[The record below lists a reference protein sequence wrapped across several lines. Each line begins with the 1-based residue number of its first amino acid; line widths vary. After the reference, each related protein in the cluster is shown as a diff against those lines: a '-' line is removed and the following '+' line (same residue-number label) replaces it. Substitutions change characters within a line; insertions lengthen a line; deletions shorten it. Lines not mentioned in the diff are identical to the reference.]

1 MRRTLLAVVCASSLA
16 GIPTLATAGD
26 AQSILDRLP
35 DYRQAGTVIPT
46 EQPITA
52 RARDFGALPD
62 DDQDDTAAIR
72 QALATM
78 PPGVLLL
85 ESGTYQ
91 LSDRLLIHRDGIVLR
106 GAGAK
111 NTILHFSRSLE
122 DIEPKP
128 TTNTGGRPVSAYS
141 WSGGLI
147 EIHGT
152 RIDRG
157 PRIGPLVPTDQP
169 HVFNAPD
176 IDIDTSTLEQ
186 GQRVVLLVRDDD
198 ARSLTQTLN
207 GGTLNDTAKFPAP
220 TVAQPTVINAIDGQR
235 IEIAPPP
242 IPLPAKAAWKPL
254 LTEDR
259 TLRDSGV
266 EDLTIRFPVTP
277 YEGHFTERGW
287 NGISM
292 IGTSACWVRNVNIEN
307 PDSGIFVGAGH
318 RNTLAHVTF
327 RSERPD
333 TESDTGHHGIT
344 LSGVLNL
351 AADCRFDTRF
361 IHDLTITAGSYM
373 NVFERIVAKDLS
385 IDPHKRAPSFN
396 LFADIDAGKGSRL
409 YRHGGGDELGRPC
422 GIGNVL
428 WNIRAQHDP
437 GLPPDHWAPDDLVI
451 VHVSDQPGNRWP
463 IVIRKHDPL
472 PTPNPRESSR

>member
-1 MRRTLLAVVCASSLA
+1 MRRSLHAVACASSLA
-16 GIPTLATAGD
+16 GFSTIASAGD

-35 DYRQAGTVIPT
+35 DYSQAGTVIPT
-46 EQPITA
+46 DQPITA

-62 DDQDDTAAIR
+62 DDHDDTAALR

-85 ESGTYQ
+85 DPGVYH
-91 LSDRLLIHRDGIVLR
+91 LSDRLLIHRSGIVLR
-106 GAGAK
+106 GSGTDS
-111 NTILHFSRSLE
+111 TILHFTRSLE

-152 RIDRG
+152 RLERG
-157 PRIGPLVPTDQP
+157 PRIGPLIPTDQP
-169 HVFNAPD
+169 TIFLAP
-176 IDIDTSTLEQ
+176 DIDTSTLKP
-186 GQRVVLLVRDDD
+186 GQRVVMLLRDDD

-207 GGTLNDTAKFPAP
+207 GQTLNDTGKFNPP
-220 TVAQPTVINAIDGQR
+220 TVAQPTVIKSIDGQR
-235 IEIAPPP
+235 IEIQPPP
-242 IPLPAKAAWKPL
+242 IPLSALAAWKPL

-266 EDLTIRFPVTP
+266 EDLTIRFPVTS

-292 IGTSACWVRNVNIEN
+292 VGTSACWVRNVNIDN

-318 RNTLAHVTF
+318 RNTLANIRF

-333 TESDTGHHGIT
+333 TLSDTGHHGIT

-351 AADCRFDTRF
+351 ASDCRFDTRF

-396 LFADIDAGKGSRL
+396 LFADIDAGAGTRL

-428 WNIRAQHDP
+428 WNIRAERDP
-437 GLPPDHWAPDDLVI
+437 GLPPDHWAPADLVL
-451 VHVSDQPGNRWP
+451 VHVSNESTDRWP
-463 IVIRKHDPL
+463 LAIPKDAPL
-472 PTPNPRESSR
+472 PTPNPRKPSR